1 MTDKRQKIIILAA
14 LGLVILIAASLT
26 AYVVHKRD
34 RAVLD
39 STREIFSESAGHVT
53 YTDLSGRQLS
63 LEDYLG
69 KVLVVVS
76 WASWSPF
83 SAADLQNLND
93 LASSYSPEDV
103 VFIAMNRKETKE
115 QAARYLVTLPEFTHL
130 TLVIDTEDKF
140 YSAVA
145 GYAMPESL
153 VFNQKG
159 EIILHDRGVTN
170 IEHIKS
176 VIETARVTE

>member
-1 MTDKRQKIIILAA
+1 MKERKTQIIL
-14 LGLVILIAASLT
+14 LVCLAGIVLIGSVITGVVVYKSKT
-26 AYVVHKRD
+26 AVVET
-34 RAVLD
+34 
-39 STREIFSESAGHVT
+39 TREIFATSADTIT
-53 YTDLSGRQLS
+53 YTDIEGRELA

-83 SAADLQNLND
+83 SAADLESLD
-93 LASSYSPEDV
+93 TLAAEIASPEV

-115 QAARYLVTLPEFTHL
+115 QAARYLSPLRDYPNL
-130 TLVIDTEDKF
+130 ILVIDTEDKF
-140 YSAVA
+140 YTAVG

-159 EIILHDRGVTN
+159 EVILHDRGVTN
-170 IEHIKS
+170 IAALRSAIS
-176 VIETARVTE
+176 TALSE

>member
-1 MTDKRQKIIILAA
+1 MKERKTQIIL
-14 LGLVILIAASLT
+14 LVCLAGIVLIGSVITGVVVYKSKT
-26 AYVVHKRD
+26 AVVET
-34 RAVLD
+34 
-39 STREIFSESAGHVT
+39 TREIFATSADTIT
-53 YTDLSGRQLS
+53 YTDIEGRELA

-83 SAADLQNLND
+83 SATD
-93 LASSYSPEDV
+93 LANLDTLAAEISSPDV

-115 QAARYLVTLPEFTHL
+115 QAARYLATERDYQNLI
-130 TLVIDTEDKF
+130 LVIDTEDKF
-140 YSAVA
+140 YSAVS

-159 EIILHDRGVTN
+159 EIVLHDRGVTN
-170 IEHIKS
+170 INAVRDAI
-176 VIETARVTE
+176 TMALTE